1 MIKKAL
7 LIAVC
12 GSFAACLHADISVN
26 VPIDGE
32 LAAYASTFE
41 LINGSGG
48 NAQNAFT
55 WDSVPDVQVGEAS
68 VNWSYTLSAPEGGY
82 FQYIPPAGNPE
93 GGYSLYGISF
103 QFTWQTDNFTATV
116 PPIQVLNFAIN
127 FNEASAN
134 FGDLSPAGYGY
145 VRRVPSGTGGSF
157 IIQGNLGTGF
167 IPGEVYTFESLTFS
181 ATLIAPISQNAA
193 MSNFTGTNGT
203 GYLTGIAS
211 TANQFEAPVQPDPGE
226 FFTYV
231 APVPEPAHVA
241 LAGGLIALVGAV
253 VLRRLR
259 GRR

>member
-7 LIAVC
+7 LITVC
-12 GSFAACLHADISVN
+12 GSFAACLHADISFN

-32 LAAYASTFE
+32 VADYAATFE

-48 NAQNAFT
+48 NAQNTFT

-68 VNWSYTLSAPEGGY
+68 VNWSYSLSAPEGGY

-93 GGYSLYGISF
+93 GGYSVYGITF
-103 QFTWQTDNFTATV
+103 LFTWQTDNFTSG
-116 PPIQVLNFAIN
+116 PPVTLFNFAITY
-127 FNEASAN
+127 NETSAN
-134 FGDLSPAGYGY
+134 FGDLSTSGYGS
-145 VRRVPSGTGGSF
+145 VRRISSGTGGSF
-157 IIQGNLGTGF
+157 IIQGTLGGGY
-167 IPGEVYTFESLTFS
+167 IPGEVYTFESITFS
-181 ATLIAPISQNAA
+181 ATLIEPLSLNPA

-203 GYLTGIAS
+203 GTLTGVAS
-211 TANQFEAPVQPDPGE
+211 TADQFEAPLQPDPGE

-241 LAGGLIALVGAV
+241 LAGSLIALVGAV

-259 GRR
+259 GSR